1 MICIYCANELGL
13 NQQYY
18 HKCEQMLKVGAD
30 SPLAI
35 KEQMK
40 TKPETKELK
49 TETEIVSGIFVIHET
64 DERYPELKDRLI
76 GFGKKKAQAIVANI
90 DEIKKFAES

>member
-1 MICIYCANELGL
+1 MIGDDYMSTEKITK
-13 NQQYY
+13 QSFSSFV
-18 HKCEQMLKVGAD
+18 K
-30 SPLAI
+30 I
-35 KEQMK
+35 K
-40 TKPETKELK
+40 KPETKELK